1 METLKSNKISFIF
14 FIWQVVAINFILNNK
29 KKKTK
34 SNKVFFYLIAKR
46 ENKKKGQIF
55 EIFIYLILEM
65 VFLALIQRRRKKTH

>member
-46 ENKKKGQIF
+46 ENKKKRSDI
-55 EIFIYLILEM
+55 
-65 VFLALIQRRRKKTH
+65 